1 MIKKLLCWCGNQ
13 QLLPFS
19 DDYFYCDNCKTLV
32 LREWADEKFFGV
44 EKDEQDF
51 YGKSYW
57 FDHQQKD
64 LGFEN
69 IITRARTDI
78 PERVMHWL
86 NTLLKYKL
94 PPGNM
99 LELGCSHGAFVSVL
113 QWAGFQ
119 ASGLEL
125 SPWVVD
131 FSRQTFQI
139 PMYEGRLEDQ
149 KIEAGSLDA
158 VILMD
163 VLEHLPDPIST
174 MSAAITLLKKDG
186 ILIIQT
192 PCYPE
197 ARSFETLQK
206 ENDPFLLQF
215 KPPEHVYLFSQSSVR
230 RFLNTCNLPYVQ
242 FEPAFFGM
250 YDMFVV
256 ASRTPLQVNA
266 REAIDRALISTPGG
280 RLVLALLDKDTE
292 CKDLKNHLQESESD
306 RAARL
311 DQVYQYD
318 IWLKE
323 SQSELKELQRVL
335 RKSQSELEELQRVLR
350 ESQSELGKI
359 KSSLIYKVGRRLGL
373 F

>member
-1 MIKKLLCWCGNQ
+1 MIKNLVCWCGNHH
-13 QLLPFS
+13 LMPFS
-19 DDYFYCDNCKTLV
+19 DDYVYCDNCKTLV
-32 LREWADEKFFGV
+32 LREWADEKFFSV
-44 EKDEQDF
+44 EKDEKDF

-64 LGFEN
+64 LGFDN
-69 IITRARTDI
+69 ILTRARTDI
-78 PERVMHWL
+78 PERILHWL

-94 PPGNM
+94 PPGNT

-125 SPWVVD
+125 SPWVVE
-131 FSRQTFQI
+131 FASTTFQI
-139 PMYEGRLEDQ
+139 PMYQGRLEDQ

-163 VLEHLPDPIST
+163 VLEHLPDPVSTISGAT
-174 MSAAITLLKKDG
+174 ALLKEDG

-197 ARSFETLQK
+197 GHSFETLQK
-206 ENDPFLLQF
+206 EDDPFLLQF
-215 KPPEHVYLFSQSSVR
+215 KPPEHLYLFSQLSIQK
-230 RFLNTCNLPYVQ
+230 FLNTCHLQYIQ
-242 FEPAFFGM
+242 FEPAFFGV
-250 YDMFVV
+250 YDMFVI
-256 ASRTPLQVNA
+256 ASRNPLQINT
-266 REAIDRALISTPGG
+266 REAIDQALESAPSG
-280 RLVLALLDKDTE
+280 RLVLALLDKDAE
-292 CKDLKNHLQESESD
+292 CKGLVNQLQESESD

-311 DQVYQYD
+311 EQIHQYD

-323 SQSELKELQRVL
+323 SQAEVKILQAKQAKL
-335 RKSQSELEELQRVLR
+335 NN
-350 ESQSELGKI
+350 
-359 KSSLIYKVGRRLGL
+359 SLIYKVGKKIGL